1 MQLLLVLNP
10 KPYDGSDVMWN
21 ALRLL
26 GQALKEGMAVKVFL
40 LNDGVEL
47 AQRGLERGAEYDLQG
62 MLTEALARGAEVKAC
77 GTCLSRRG
85 ISREEVLPQV
95 PVAVLPDLTAWI
107 AAADK
112 VLTF

>member
-10 KPYDGSDVMWN
+10 KPYDGTDVIWN

-26 GQALKEGMAVKVFL
+26 LQALKEGMTAKVFL
-40 LNDGVEL
+40 LNEAVGL
-47 AQRGLERGAEYDLQG
+47 ARRGLERGLEYDLQG
-62 MLTEALARGAEVKAC
+62 MLVEAVARGAEVKVC
-77 GTCLSRRG
+77 STCLSRQG
-85 ISREEVLPQV
+85 ISREEVVSQMA
-95 PVAVLPDLTAWI
+95 VATLPDLTAWI